1 MSEPEELIL
10 EGAHFATRI
19 ARDTWRRYGTHTPS
33 RDVRL
38 SSVRARLEL
47 FLAALFRQ
55 PIAIAP
61 MEPPAPRTW
70 LSRLANRDTAESPND
85 PLLSGTDGRRIYLP
99 PSVGPG
105 HRDGRAS
112 RPARERTVE
121 ETERAL
127 ALYRLLA
134 VQQAARLAR
143 GTASTAAQIHQRE
156 TRDWFLLAEAA
167 VIDRWIAREA
177 PGLSAALSAAR
188 LEALARRNRGRAG
201 HMTEHPVERHVR
213 AVLAADPLTRL
224 LDVDAPASVKESVAW
239 AQDASRRT
247 TSRDA
252 YRPVAPVWYW
262 GVVLEPPPVIP
273 SSGRSPA
280 ERPTSAQSRL
290 PQIAEMRRR
299 PRPREAPEDEDD
311 DRPGTWVVRADD
323 PQESLE
329 DPFGLQRPADH
340 DEHADPEGLADSL
353 SELPEA
359 RIVATPGPVREVLR
373 SGDDMPRAAAAR
385 DAAVPHGGISYPEWD
400 HRTGRYREPGAVV
413 REPAAGLGDP
423 AWVLSA
429 LSRHAR
435 LTRRVR
441 SRFERLRPR
450 PVRLARQPDGSEI
463 DLAAYVEAAADARA
477 GATPDERMY
486 VAVRPARR
494 ELAVALLVDTSASTD
509 AWVSTD
515 RRIVDVEK
523 EALLVVCEALDALGD
538 RYGVLA
544 FSGESA
550 DDVSV
555 LMVKRFDERVD
566 VTVRRRIAALDSDRY
581 TRLGAPIRHVTSML
595 CREPAA
601 RRLLLVLSDGKPN
614 DVDLYEGRYGVEDSR
629 QSVAEAR
636 RQGVVVFCLTV
647 DREAPRY
654 APRIFGHAGF
664 AVLHR
669 AEQLPCVL
677 IDVLRQLIRR

>member
-19 ARDTWRRYGTHTPS
+19 ARDAWRRHGAHTAS

-47 FLAALFRQ
+47 FLAALFQQ

-70 LSRLANRDTAESPND
+70 LSRLANRHTAESPDD

-99 PSVGPG
+99 PSVKPG
-105 HRDGRAS
+105 HHDGRRS
-112 RPARERTVE
+112 RPARERIVE
-121 ETERAL
+121 ETETAL

-143 GTASTAAQIHQRE
+143 GTASTAAQIQRRE

-167 VIDRWIAREA
+167 VIDRWIAGEA

-201 HMTEHPVERHVR
+201 HLTEHPVERHVR

-224 LDVDAPASVKESVAW
+224 LDVHDPASVAESVAW
-239 AQDASRRT
+239 AEDTSRRS
-247 TSRDA
+247 TSRDS
-252 YRPVAPVWYW
+252 YEPVAPVWYW
-262 GVVLEPPPVIP
+262 GVVLEPPAAIP

-280 ERPTSAQSRL
+280 HPPASAPSRPPR
-290 PQIAEMRRR
+290 IAEMSRR

-323 PQESLE
+323 PQESVE

-359 RIVATPGPVREVLR
+359 RVVATPGSVREVLR
-373 SGDDMPRAAAAR
+373 SGDDMPRAGVAR

-400 HRTGRYREPGAVV
+400 YRTGRYREPGAVV
-413 REPAAGLGDP
+413 REPAARLGDP

-450 PVRLARQPDGSEI
+450 PVRFARQPDGSEI

-477 GATPDERMY
+477 GATPDDRLY

-538 RYGVLA
+538 RYGV
-544 FSGESA
+544 
-550 DDVSV
+550 
-555 LMVKRFDERVD
+555 
-566 VTVRRRIAALDSDRY
+566 
-581 TRLGAPIRHVTSML
+581 
-595 CREPAA
+595 
-601 RRLLLVLSDGKPN
+601 
-614 DVDLYEGRYGVEDSR
+614 EDSR

-654 APRIFGHAGF
+654 APRIFGNAGF

>member
-19 ARDTWRRYGTHTPS
+19 ARDAWRRYGAHTAS

-38 SSVRARLEL
+38 SSVRTRLEL
-47 FLAALFRQ
+47 FLAALFQQ

-70 LSRLANRDTAESPND
+70 LSRLANRDTADSPHD
-85 PLLSGTDGRRIYLP
+85 PLLSATDGRRIYLP
-99 PSVGPG
+99 PSMEPKP
-105 HRDGRAS
+105 RDGAS

-121 ETERAL
+121 ETETAL

-134 VQQAARLAR
+134 VQQAARLSR
-143 GTASTAAQIHQRE
+143 GTASTAAQIHRRE

-167 VIDRWIAREA
+167 VIDRWIAGEA
-177 PGLSAALSAAR
+177 PGLTAALSAAR
-188 LEALARRNRGRAG
+188 LDALARRKREHA
-201 HMTEHPVERHVR
+201 EHPVDRHVR
-213 AVLAADPLTRL
+213 AVLAADPSTRL
-224 LDVDAPASVKESVAW
+224 LGVHEPASVAESVAW
-239 AQDASRRT
+239 AEDATRRS

-280 ERPTSAQSRL
+280 DQPTSAQLRL
-290 PQIAEMRRR
+290 PRIAEMRRR

-359 RIVATPGPVREVLR
+359 RIVAIPGPVREILR
-373 SGDDMPRAAAAR
+373 SGDDLPRAGAAR

-400 HRTGRYREPGAVV
+400 YRTGRYRGPGAVV
-413 REPAAGLGDP
+413 REPAARLGDP

-441 SRFERLRPR
+441 ARFERLRPR
-450 PVRLARQPDGSEI
+450 PVRFARQPDGSEI

-523 EALLVVCEALDALGD
+523 EALLVVCEALDALAD
-538 RYGVLA
+538 RYGVFA

-566 VTVRRRIAALDSDRY
+566 GTARRRIAALDSDRY
-581 TRLGAPIRHVTSML
+581 TRLGAPIRHLTSML

-654 APRIFGHAGF
+654 APRIFGNAGF

>member
-1 MSEPEELIL
+1 
-10 EGAHFATRI
+10 
-19 ARDTWRRYGTHTPS
+19 
-33 RDVRL
+33 
-38 SSVRARLEL
+38 
-47 FLAALFRQ
+47 
-55 PIAIAP
+55 
-61 MEPPAPRTW
+61 
-70 LSRLANRDTAESPND
+70 
-85 PLLSGTDGRRIYLP
+85 
-99 PSVGPG
+99 
-105 HRDGRAS
+105 
-112 RPARERTVE
+112 
-121 ETERAL
+121 
-127 ALYRLLA
+127 
-134 VQQAARLAR
+134 
-143 GTASTAAQIHQRE
+143 
-156 TRDWFLLAEAA
+156 
-167 VIDRWIAREA
+167 
-177 PGLSAALSAAR
+177 
-188 LEALARRNRGRAG
+188 
-201 HMTEHPVERHVR
+201 
-213 AVLAADPLTRL
+213 
-224 LDVDAPASVKESVAW
+224 
-239 AQDASRRT
+239 
-247 TSRDA
+247 
-252 YRPVAPVWYW
+252 
-262 GVVLEPPPVIP
+262 
-273 SSGRSPA
+273 
-280 ERPTSAQSRL
+280 
-290 PQIAEMRRR
+290 MRRR

-323 PQESLE
+323 PQESVE

-359 RIVATPGPVREVLR
+359 RVVATPGSVREVLR
-373 SGDDMPRAAAAR
+373 SGDDMPRTGATR

-400 HRTGRYREPGAVV
+400 YRIGRYREPGAVV
-413 REPAAGLGDP
+413 REPAARLGDP

-429 LSRHAR
+429 LVRHAR

-538 RYGVLA
+538 RYGVFA
-544 FSGESA
+544 FSGDSA

-555 LMVKRFDERVD
+555 VMVKRFDERVD
-566 VTVRRRIAALDSDRY
+566 ATVRRRIAALDSDRY

-654 APRIFGHAGF
+654 APRIFGNAGF

>member
-19 ARDTWRRYGTHTPS
+19 ARDAWRRYGAHTSS
-33 RDVRL
+33 RDVTL
-38 SSVRARLEL
+38 AGVRARLEL
-47 FLAALFRQ
+47 FLAALFQQR
-55 PIAIAP
+55 IAIAP

-70 LSRLANRDTAESPND
+70 LSRLANRHAGESPHD

-99 PSVGPG
+99 PSVEP
-105 HRDGRAS
+105 RQREGRAS
-112 RPARERTVE
+112 RPARERTAG
-121 ETERAL
+121 ETEAAL

-143 GTASTAAQIHQRE
+143 GTARTAAEIRDE
-156 TRDWFLLAEAA
+156 TRDWFLLAEGAA
-167 VIDRWIAREA
+167 IDRWIAREA
-177 PGLSAALSAAR
+177 PGLTATLSAAR
-188 LEALARRNRGRAG
+188 LDALGRRKDSRAG
-201 HMTEHPVERHVR
+201 YATEHSIERRVR
-213 AVLAADPLTRL
+213 AVLAADPLASL
-224 LDVDAPASVKESVAW
+224 LGVHDSGSVAESVAW
-239 AQDASRRT
+239 AREASRRS
-247 TSRDA
+247 TSRNS
-252 YRPVAPVWYW
+252 YRPIAPVWYW
-262 GVVLEPPPVIP
+262 GVILEPPPVIP
-273 SSGRSPA
+273 ASGRSPA
-280 ERPTSAQSRL
+280 QQPASTQSR
-290 PQIAEMRRR
+290 PPRIAEMRRR

-323 PQESLE
+323 PQESVE

-359 RIVATPGPVREVLR
+359 RIVAAPGPVREVLR
-373 SGDDMPRAAAAR
+373 SGDDLARA
-385 DAAVPHGGISYPEWD
+385 DAAPDAPVSRASISYPEWD
-400 HRTGRYREPGAVV
+400 YRTGRYREPGAVV
-413 REPAAGLGDP
+413 REPAARLGDP

-494 ELAVALLVDTSASTD
+494 ELAVALMVDTSASTD

-538 RYGVLA
+538 RYGVFA

-550 DDVSV
+550 DDVAV
-555 LMVKRFDERVD
+555 QTVKRFDERVD

-581 TRLGAPIRHVTSML
+581 TRLGAPVRHVTSML
-595 CREPAA
+595 CREPAD

-654 APRIFGHAGF
+654 APRIFGNAGF
-664 AVLHR
+664 AVLRR
-669 AEQLPCVL
+669 AEQLPSVL

>member
-1 MSEPEELIL
+1 VEL
-10 EGAHFATRI
+10 
-19 ARDTWRRYGTHTPS
+19 
-33 RDVRL
+33 
-38 SSVRARLEL
+38 
-47 FLAALFRQ
+47 
-55 PIAIAP
+55 
-61 MEPPAPRTW
+61 
-70 LSRLANRDTAESPND
+70 
-85 PLLSGTDGRRIYLP
+85 GRC
-99 PSVGPG
+99 
-105 HRDGRAS
+105 DGRA
-112 RPARERTVE
+112 AVQNRTVE
-121 ETERAL
+121 EAETAL

-143 GTASTAAQIHQRE
+143 GTATTAAHLHQRE
-156 TRDWFLLAEAA
+156 TRDWFLLAEAV
-167 VIDRWIAREA
+167 VIDRWIARDA
-177 PGLSAALSAAR
+177 PGLTAALSAAR
-188 LEALARRNRGRAG
+188 LEALARRTRGRAR
-201 HMTEHPVERHVR
+201 HVTEHPVERHVR
-213 AVLAADPLTRL
+213 AVLAADPADSLTPPQ
-224 LDVDAPASVKESVAW
+224 DVHDPASVAESVAW
-239 AQDASRRT
+239 AEDASKRS
-247 TSRDA
+247 TSRDS

-262 GVVLEPPPVIP
+262 GVVLEPPAAIP

-280 ERPTSAQSRL
+280 HQPESAPSPPPR
-290 PQIAEMRRR
+290 IAEMRRR

-323 PQESLE
+323 PQESVE

-340 DEHADPEGLADSL
+340 DDHADPEGLADSL

-359 RIVATPGPVREVLR
+359 RVVATPGSVREVLR
-373 SGDDMPRAAAAR
+373 SGDDPPRAGATG
-385 DAAVPHGGISYPEWD
+385 DAVVPHGGLSYPEWD
-400 HRTGRYREPGAVV
+400 YRIGRYREPGAIV
-413 REPAAGLGDP
+413 RERAARLGDP

-494 ELAVALLVDTSASTD
+494 ELAVALLLDTSASTD

-538 RYGVLA
+538 RYGVFA

-550 DDVSV
+550 EDVSV
-555 LMVKRFDERVD
+555 PTVKRFDEQVD
-566 VTVRRRIAALDSDRY
+566 VTVRRRIAALESDRY

-654 APRIFGHAGF
+654 AARIFGNAGF

-669 AEQLPCVL
+669 AEHLPCVL